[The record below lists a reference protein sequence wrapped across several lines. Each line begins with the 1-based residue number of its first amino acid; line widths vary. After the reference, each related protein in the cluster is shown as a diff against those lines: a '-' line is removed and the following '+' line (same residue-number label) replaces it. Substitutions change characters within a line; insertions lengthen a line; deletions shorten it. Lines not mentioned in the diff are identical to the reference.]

1 MLQSIFYLWL
11 FYVPLPKNSAILV
24 DDLPI
29 HEAMEQVSL
38 CNTFPFSYHGK
49 AEAFIPFGYR
59 QVFETKKTPLLNIVR
74 VFKKNKTLVL
84 VFRGTVTE
92 TNSWLENLH
101 FMQIPAKDSL
111 RIDGTVFKYC
121 FSEKKHAQ
129 IHSGYA
135 LGIQYLWL
143 ELHAFLMNE
152 LNKGIYKIV
161 CTGHSQGG
169 ALAQLF
175 MAQLDLD
182 SDFQDVHLINYSF
195 GSPMVGNQDFAD
207 DFNARFTR
215 NNRSFR
221 FINKEDVV
229 CMLPLNNHRFEFDY
243 LGYQSQIDLETAAFW
258 LQLGKEFLP
267 EKYKS
272 KVDRTL
278 SETRA
283 LADKIMKEQVGDIEF
298 PEFSGNVFYT
308 PTGKII
314 ALDAQPY
321 PDWMNLPE
329 DEQLSGWMGYVIN
342 KKHAFSR
349 ELTFFQHHIFNY
361 YRAIDTH
368 FPMNGFRKVRL
379 RTLSEAY
386 L

>member
-11 FYVPLPKNSAILV
+11 LYVPLPKNSDILV
-24 DDLPI
+24 DGLPI

-38 CNTFPFSYHGK
+38 CNTFPFSYHRK
-49 AEAFIPFGYR
+49 VEAFIPFGYR
-59 QVFETKKTPLLNIVR
+59 QIFETKSTPLLNVVR
-74 VFKKNKTLVL
+74 VFKKKNTLVL
-84 VFRGTVTE
+84 VFRGTVNE

-101 FMQIPAKDSL
+101 FMQIPAQDSL
-111 RIDGTVFKYC
+111 KINGLAYSYS

-143 ELHAFLMNE
+143 ELQAFLLNE
-152 LNKGIYKIV
+152 LNSGIDKIV

-175 MAQLDLD
+175 MAQLDPNAA
-182 SDFQDVHLINYSF
+182 FQDIDLINYSF
-195 GSPMVGNQDFAD
+195 GSPMVGNQVFAD
-207 DFNARFTR
+207 DFNARFTS

-221 FINKEDVV
+221 FVNKEDVV
-229 CMLPLNNHRFEFDY
+229 CMLPLINQRFEFDV

-258 LQLGKEFLP
+258 LQLGKELLP

-278 SETRA
+278 SETRD
-283 LADKIMKEQVGDIEF
+283 LADKIMREQVGDIEF

-314 ALDAQPY
+314 VLDAQPY
-321 PDWMNLPE
+321 PGWMNLPE
-329 DEQLSGWMGYVIN
+329 EEQLSGWMGYVIN
-342 KKHAFSR
+342 KKHTLSR

-361 YRAIDTH
+361 YKAIDAH
-368 FPMNGFRKVRL
+368 YPSHGFRKVRMH
-379 RTLSEAY
+379 TLSETY